1 VFRVEH
7 EPIEGY
13 PVELERD
20 VMTLSWEDLP
30 ERPDVLWASPPCEG
44 FSVAAIGRHWE
55 KHSDGTASPKHP
67 TAELG
72 IELLMHT
79 MRLIGETEAEWWFIE
94 NPRGMMRKVFDQYAE
109 EAGLSDYTRRTVTYC
124 QYGDTRMKPT
134 DIWTNADW
142 WEPRPPCK
150 NGMPCHEAAPR
161 GSRTGTQGIK
171 EAYKRAMIPADLFAE
186 ILRNRRLT

>member
-1 VFRVEH
+1 
-7 EPIEGY
+7 
-13 PVELERD
+13 
-20 VMTLSWEDLP
+20 
-30 ERPDVLWASPPCEG
+30 
-44 FSVAAIGRHWE
+44 
-55 KHSDGTASPKHP
+55 
-67 TAELG
+67 
-72 IELLMHT
+72 